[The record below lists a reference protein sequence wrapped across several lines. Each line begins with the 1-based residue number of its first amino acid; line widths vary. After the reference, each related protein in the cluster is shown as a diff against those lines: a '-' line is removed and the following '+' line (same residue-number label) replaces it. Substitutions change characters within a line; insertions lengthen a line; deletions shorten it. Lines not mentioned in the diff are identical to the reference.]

1 MNFRHLPE
9 LEWAF
14 GYPLVLVVMT
24 HDRVRRHQEQ
34 LGALPSDALERL

>member
-14 GYPLVLVVMT
+14 GYPLALVVMALICLALY
-24 HDRVRRHQEQ
+24 RAFRRNGW
-34 LGALPSDALERL
+34 L